1 MITEQDLQQERDNI
15 KRLKQVQRS
24 YLEKKAVRYAGLKEK
39 LEMNKLISE
48 LDKEVWDEENEIY

>member
-24 YLEKKAVRYAGLKEK
+24 YMEKKAARYAGLKEK

-48 LDKEVWDEENEIY
+48 LNKDVWDEEI

>member
-1 MITEQDLQQERDNI
+1 MVTEQDLQQERDNI

-24 YLEKKAVRYAGLKEK
+24 YMEKKAARYAELKQK
-39 LEMNKLISE
+39 LEISKLTSE